1 MNTLYKTI
9 LLGSLAFTVAACAT
23 GKNAFDKGNYETAL
37 DRAVNRLQSNPN
49 NKKAQDVL
57 VDGYGV
63 ASDFH
68 LKRVQQ
74 FKRSENDFKWE
85 SIYRE
90 YAQLNKY
97 YRDIQRCPSC
107 MSLVSP
113 KEYLSEQQS
122 AALSAAEVQVS
133 VGKETLAL
141 NTIETARQAYSH
153 FEVALRYNNNIAGI
167 DSLLTQAR
175 QIGTVR
181 VLIEPI
187 PIHSRNLKLTNEYL
201 ENKMFEYLDA
211 YSRDRF
217 VQFFTVEES
226 EQRDV
231 QPDHILSLEFDDF
244 VLGQAKIVS
253 KTIEIKRDSV
263 VVGEYTDKDNV
274 KHDVYNTVK
283 VDFTTNSKTLRSAG
297 VLNFEI
303 RDAYTN
309 KVLTQRKLQS
319 EDFWKHEWASF
330 NGDSRALNKNE
341 IKMSK
346 QKELPP
352 PGPQTLFI
360 SFVDRVY
367 GQVEGNIRQFYRN
380 TEL

>member
-1 MNTLYKTI
+1 MNTLYKNI
-9 LLGSLAFTVAACAT
+9 LLGALAFCVAACAT
-23 GKNAFDKGNYETAL
+23 GKNAFDKGDYNTAL
-37 DRAVNRLQSNPN
+37 DRAVKRLQSNPN

-57 VDGYGV
+57 MDGYSV
-63 ASDFH
+63 ASDFR
-68 LKRVQQ
+68 LKRIQQ
-74 FKRSENDFKWE
+74 FKRSQNDFKWE

-90 YAQLNKY
+90 YAQLNNY

-113 KEYLSEQQS
+113 KEYLIEQEE
-122 AALSAAEVQVS
+122 AASKAATVQVDI
-133 VGKETLAL
+133 GKESLSL

-153 FEVALRYNNNIAGI
+153 FEMALRFNNDIPGI

-175 QIGTVR
+175 LIGTVR

-187 PIHSRNLKLTNEYL
+187 PIHSRSLKLTNEYL

-217 VQFFTVEES
+217 VQFFNAQES
-226 EQRDV
+226 EERGV
-231 QPDHILSLEFDDF
+231 EPDHILSLEFDDF

-253 KTIEIKRDSV
+253 KTVEIKRDSV
-263 VVGEYTDKDNV
+263 IVGQYTDDNG
-274 KHDVYNTVK
+274 KKFDVYNTVK
-283 VDFTTNSKTLRSAG
+283 ADFTSNEKSLFSAG

-309 KVLTQRKLQS
+309 KVLTQRKLRS
-319 EDFWKHEWASF
+319 EDVWKHSWASF
-330 NGDSRALNKNE
+330 NGDSRALDKDE
-341 IKMSK
+341 IRMSK
-346 QKELPP
+346 RKELPP
-352 PGPQTLFI
+352 PDPQTLFI
-360 SFVDRVY
+360 SFIDRVY

>member
-57 VDGYGV
+57 VDGYSV
-63 ASDFH
+63 ASSFH
-68 LKRVQQ
+68 LKRIQQ
-74 FKRSENDFKWE
+74 FKKSNNDFKWE

-97 YRDIQRCPSC
+97 FRDIQRCPSC

-113 KEYLSEQQS
+113 KDYLGEQES
-122 AALSAAEVQVS
+122 AAISAADVQVS

-175 QIGTVR
+175 LIGTVR

-217 VQFFTVEES
+217 VQFFTTEES
-226 EQRDV
+226 EERDV

-244 VLGQAKIVS
+244 VLGQARIVS
-253 KTIEIKRDSV
+253 KTVEIKRDSV
-263 VVGEYTDKDNV
+263 VVGQYTDKDDV

-283 VDFTTNSKTLRSAG
+283 ADFTTNAKTLLSAG

-319 EDFWKHEWASF
+319 EDVWRHEWASF
-330 NGDSRALNKNE
+330 NGDSRALNKDE
-341 IKMSK
+341 IRLSK
-346 QKELPP
+346 LKELPP
-352 PGPQTLFI
+352 PGPQTLFV
-360 SFVDRVY
+360 SFIDRIY

>member
-1 MNTLYKTI
+1 MNTLYKNI
-9 LLGSLAFTVAACAT
+9 LLGALALCVAACAT
-23 GKNAFDKGNYETAL
+23 GKNAFDKGNYNTAL
-37 DRAVNRLQSNPN
+37 DRAVKRLQSNPN

-57 VDGYGV
+57 IDGYSV
-63 ASDFH
+63 ASEFH
-68 LKRVQQ
+68 LKRIQQ
-74 FKRSENDFKWE
+74 FKRSQNDFKWE

-90 YAQLNKY
+90 YTQLNNY

-113 KEYLSEQQS
+113 KEYFTEQEE
-122 AALSAAEVQVS
+122 AASSAAEVQVTI
-133 VGKETLAL
+133 GKESLAL

-153 FEVALRYNNNIAGI
+153 FEMALRFNNNIVGI

-217 VQFFTVEES
+217 VQFFSALES
-226 EQRDV
+226 EQRGIE
-231 QPDHILSLEFDDF
+231 PDHILSLDFDDF
-244 VLGQAKIVS
+244 VLGQAEIVS
-253 KTIEIKRDSV
+253 KTVEIKRDSV
-263 VVGEYTDKDNV
+263 VVGEYTDKDGN
-274 KHDVYNTVK
+274 KFDVYNTVK
-283 VDFTTNSKTLRSAG
+283 ADFTSNEKTLYSAG

-309 KVLTQRKLQS
+309 KVLTQRKLRS
-319 EDFWKHEWASF
+319 EDIWRHSWASF
-330 NGDSRALNKNE
+330 NGDSRALDKEE
-341 IKMSK
+341 IQMSK
-346 QKELPP
+346 RKELPP
-352 PGPQTLFI
+352 PDPQTLFI
-360 SFVDRVY
+360 SFIDRVY